1 MLFRSSV
8 GGELGPMTAAS
19 VRRALWRYPAMTF
32 GLIAR
37 IHWQAAR
44 LWLKRV
50 PFVAKPAPPLQFVSS
65 DNPQQ
70 HQAKP

>member
-1 MLFRSSV
+1 
-8 GGELGPMTAAS
+8 MT
-19 VRRALWRYPAMTF
+19 L

-50 PFVAKPAPPLQFVSS
+50 PFVHKPAPPLHSVSRGEPRQPQA
-65 DNPQQ
+65 NP
-70 HQAKP
+70 

>member
-1 MLFRSSV
+1 
-8 GGELGPMTAAS
+8 
-19 VRRALWRYPAMTF
+19 MTF

-50 PFVAKPAPPLQFVSS
+50 PFVAKPAPPLHFVSS

-70 HQAKP
+70 QQAKP